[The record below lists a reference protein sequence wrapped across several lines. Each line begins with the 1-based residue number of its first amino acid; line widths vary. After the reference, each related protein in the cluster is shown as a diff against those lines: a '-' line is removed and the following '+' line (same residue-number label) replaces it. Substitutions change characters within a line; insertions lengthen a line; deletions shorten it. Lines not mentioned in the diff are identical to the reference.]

1 MALSTAILSGRR
13 NAQAFWLGSALV
25 TIGVVLHLPM
35 DPLMYWGMALIVG
48 GIGFAAYGLLPKS
61 LAAMSGD
68 SGWLDMAPPEDAPL
82 TPSHYSAWSTK
93 WSLVTMIGVTAL
105 ANPMLPLTLV
115 IVGSCGAISILLPYT
130 AENYPLRVRG
140 RATGWIAGCSKLG
153 GLLAQGLSVAG
164 VIPAFATAVL
174 VIAVPASTCANSIV
188 PGAWPAPS
196 ESAAQPDSSAQASR
210 VRVPRRSRH
219 APSKSEYSRLTAGG
233 AT

>member
-68 SGWLDMAPPEDAPL
+68 SGWLDMAPPEDAP
-82 TPSHYSAWSTK
+82 P
-93 WSLVTMIGVTAL
+93 
-105 ANPMLPLTLV
+105 TLV

-174 VIAVPASTCANSIV
+174 VIAVPASTCAISIV